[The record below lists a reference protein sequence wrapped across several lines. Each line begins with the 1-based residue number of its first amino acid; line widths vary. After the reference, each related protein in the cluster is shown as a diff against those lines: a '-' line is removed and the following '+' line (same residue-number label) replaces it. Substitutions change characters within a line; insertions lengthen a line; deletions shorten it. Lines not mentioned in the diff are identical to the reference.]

1 MPSLANLLER
11 SSLTPIEEK
20 EHLIANANTLLS
32 GPHQERV
39 IDGDGGHGVDPLGV
53 ELLDLGKASWGQAAA
68 AASGGKGSLRS
79 HKGYGGG
86 SRTCPWNTCYRGTAD
101 VARPAV

>member
-20 EHLIANANTLLS
+20 EHLIANANALLS
-32 GPHQERV
+32 GPHQEHV

-53 ELLDLGKASWGQAAA
+53 EHLDLGKAGARRPPPPRFCMGHEMGDNYEVYENYEAF
-68 AASGGKGSLRS
+68 LCT
-79 HKGYGGG
+79 GG
-86 SRTCPWNTCYRGTAD
+86 S
-101 VARPAV
+101 

>member
-20 EHLIANANTLLS
+20 EHLIANANALLS
-32 GPHQERV
+32 GPHQEHV

-53 ELLDLGKASWGQAAA
+53 DCRAPRPWQGWGQAAA
-68 AASGGKGSLRS
+68 AASILYGS
-79 HKGYGGG
+79 
-86 SRTCPWNTCYRGTAD
+86 
-101 VARPAV
+101 